1 MINLN
6 TLTPDQNAS
15 AEIFDLSFNGRFA
28 LIAAISLDESAV
40 IWSVAETDGQGGW
53 IEIYFSSESIEDATD
68 VFSIYDEAD
77 FSESFDLFNF
87 AESAVIAA

>member
-15 AEIFDLSFNGRFA
+15 AEIFDLSLNGRFA

-53 IEIYFSSESIEDATD
+53 IEIYYASESIEDAID
-68 VFSIYDEAD
+68 IFSIYDSAD
-77 FSESFDLFNF
+77 FEQSFDLFNF
-87 AESAVIAA
+87 AESRVIAA

>member
-6 TLTPDQNAS
+6 TLTPDQQAS
-15 AEIFDLSFNGRFA
+15 AEIFDRSLNGRFA
-28 LIAAISLDESAV
+28 IIAAISLDESAV

-53 IEIYFSSESIEDATD
+53 IEIYFASESIEDGTD
-68 VFSIYDEAD
+68 VFQIYDEVD

-87 AESAVIAA
+87 AESVVIAA